1 MWVKVK
7 WLALGILGNTDQN
20 MGGFGED
27 KGMWTTAYRSRVLH
41 RRRRGVRYRWDLWVQ
56 VKWAAL
62 GILWNTD
69 QNMGGFGEDKG
80 MWTTAYRSRVLLMR
94 RQGVSYRWDLWEI
107 GRAHV

>member
-7 WLALGILGNTDQN
+7 WAALGILGNTDQN

-56 VKWAAL
+56 RHDVA
-62 GILWNTD
+62 GVR
-69 QNMGGFGEDKG
+69 GGFGGSWGEVWG
-80 MWTTAYRSRVLLMR
+80 QNGGCGVVL
-94 RQGVSYRWDLWEI
+94 ECI
-107 GRAHV
+107 H

>member
-7 WLALGILGNTDQN
+7 WAALGILGNTDQN

-56 VKWAAL
+56 RHDVAWVR
-62 GILWNTD
+62 
-69 QNMGGFGEDKG
+69 GGFGGSWGEVWG
-80 MWTTAYRSRVLLMR
+80 QNGGCGVVL
-94 RQGVSYRWDLWEI
+94 ECI
-107 GRAHV
+107 H

>member
-7 WLALGILGNTDQN
+7 GVVLGILGNTDQN

-56 VKWAAL
+56 RHDVAWVR
-62 GILWNTD
+62 
-69 QNMGGFGEDKG
+69 GGFGGSWGEVWG
-80 MWTTAYRSRVLLMR
+80 QNGGCGVVL
-94 RQGVSYRWDLWEI
+94 ECI
-107 GRAHV
+107 H

>member
-27 KGMWTTAYRSRVLH
+27 KRMWTTAYRSRVLH

-56 VKWAAL
+56 RHDVAWVR
-62 GILWNTD
+62 
-69 QNMGGFGEDKG
+69 GGFGGSWGEVWG
-80 MWTTAYRSRVLLMR
+80 QNGGCGVVL
-94 RQGVSYRWDLWEI
+94 ECI
-107 GRAHV
+107 H